1 MRDTILEMKQITKRF
16 PGVLALDQ
24 VSFDLIPGE
33 VHVLMG
39 ENGAGKSTLMKILA
53 GIFQQDHGE
62 VIYNGE
68 VISLDSP
75 KTALDMGISMIH
87 QELNTILDMTVAE
100 NISLGKEPGSM
111 GFVNRKV
118 MNETASSLLKSID
131 VEIDPNTK
139 MRDLSIAQ
147 MQMIEIAKAISYRSN
162 IIIMDEPTSAISE
175 REVENL
181 FHIIQRLKKQQVAII
196 YISHKM
202 KEIYQIADRITIFRD
217 GQYIATK
224 IAEDLPKEEL
234 IALMVGRKL
243 DQMFPEKDNQVG
255 ETILEVK
262 NLSLDGVFE
271 DVNFQLKK
279 GEILGFAGLMGA
291 GRSEVVETIFG
302 IHQATGGV
310 LEMAGNRL
318 QFRSPS
324 EAIKH
329 GFAMVTEDRKKTG
342 LNLKTSIMKDMTIT
356 SLDQLCQLRCFLD
369 HAKEAKYADQQINSL
384 NIKTPS
390 RHQKVSHL
398 SGGNQQ
404 KVIVGRWLMTEPDIL
419 IMDEP
424 TRGIDVGAKYEIYA
438 IILELAKRGKSI
450 IVVSSE
456 LPEIIGLCDRVV
468 IMHEGKVTGILE
480 REAFSQE
487 RIMAYATNHQQS

>member
-75 KTALDMGISMIH
+75 KTALDRGISMIH

-271 DVNFQLKK
+271 GVNFQLKK

-468 IMHEGKVTGILE
+468 IMHEGKVTGTLE

>member
-62 VIYNGE
+62 VIYNGQ

-224 IAEDLPKEEL
+224 IAGDLPKEEL

-271 DVNFQLKK
+271 DVNFHLKK

-291 GRSEVVETIFG
+291 GRSEVVETLFG

-310 LEMAGNRL
+310 LEMAGSRL

-369 HAKEAKYADQQINSL
+369 HAKEAKYADQQINNL

-468 IMHEGKVTGILE
+468 IMHEGKVTGTLE
-480 REAFSQE
+480 REDFTQE